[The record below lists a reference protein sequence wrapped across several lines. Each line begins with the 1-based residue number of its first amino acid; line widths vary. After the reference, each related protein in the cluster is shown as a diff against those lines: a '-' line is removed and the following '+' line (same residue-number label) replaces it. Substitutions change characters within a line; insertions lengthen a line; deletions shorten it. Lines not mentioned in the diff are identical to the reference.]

1 MDKLAYVDALL
12 EAVQNLNEV
21 SDPEKE
27 LDLLKKQ
34 LEFAEES
41 DGVTEDEKNEQI
53 KSIKKRIQD
62 ISDAKKY
69 EKI

>member
-12 EAVQNLNEV
+12 EAVQNLNEG
-21 SDPEKE
+21 SDPKKE

-41 DGVTEDEKNEQI
+41 DGVTEDEKNEQV
-53 KSIKKRIQD
+53 KSIKND
-62 ISDAKKY
+62 Y
-69 EKI
+69 KI

>member
-12 EAVQNLNEV
+12 EAVQNLNEG

-62 ISDAKKY
+62 ISDAKK
-69 EKI
+69 I